1 MAKKFYTDGACK
13 GNPGTGGWGVYVEH
27 TGEEFYGYNAET
39 TNNRMELTG
48 AIKALGLILEGEEA
62 IIFCDSQY
70 VLKGITEWIHGWK
83 KNGWKSAKGAV
94 KNQDLWQTLDKLNQ
108 DRKISWKWVK
118 GHEDDVGN
126 IKADALANRGATG
139 ENHDI
144 PVLERNSEDSSDKA
158 KAQKQVVKD
167 TIVEIGRGDTLVNP
181 VSGKHYYVLE
191 NALLLQT
198 ESSSSENRLALLLE
212 IIPQTQKAEKE
223 LVQHVVTLSYL
234 KQNYQ
239 KVEFTDELRKSLLKV
254 LNIHRNQYDDLPVH
268 LAKTCQHRVEFNESE
283 DEDADGSY
291 SGYCVVCNEY
301 FGHYCPESPDHV
313 CHYQTHAGKITLI
326 TGEEINAPEDHNPN
340 YETWDMCI
348 FCGGP
353 EERK

>member
-1 MAKKFYTDGACK
+1 MVNKFYTDGACK
-13 GNPGTGGWGVYVEH
+13 GNPGPGGWGVYVEH
-27 TGEEFYGYNAET
+27 TSEEFYGYESDT

-48 AIKALGLILEGEEA
+48 AIKALGLIAEGEQA

-83 KNGWKSAKGAV
+83 KNGWKSTKGAV
-94 KNQDLWQTLDKLNQ
+94 KNKDLWQILDKLNQ
-108 DRKISWKWVK
+108 VRKIEWKWVK

-126 IKADALANRGATG
+126 IKADALANRGAAG
-139 ENHDI
+139 ENRDI
-144 PVLERNSEDSSDKA
+144 PALDKNSADKT
-158 KAQKQVVKD
+158 KTKEQLVKD
-167 TIVEIGRGDTLVNP
+167 QIAEVNKGDTLVNP

-191 NALLLQT
+191 NALLLEA
-198 ESSSSENRLALLLE
+198 ESSSNENRVALLVE
-212 IIPQTQKAEKE
+212 IIPPTQKAEKE
-223 LVQHVVTLSYL
+223 LIQHIVSLSYL
-234 KQNYQ
+234 RKTYQ

-254 LNIHRNQYDDLPVH
+254 LKVHRNQYDDLPVH
-268 LAKTCQHRVEFNESE
+268 LAKTCHHRVEFDKGE
-283 DEDADGSY
+283 DEDDDGSS

-313 CHYQTHAGKITLI
+313 CHYHTHDGKITLI
-326 TGEEINAPEDHNPN
+326 NGEEINAPEDHNPH

-348 FCGGP
+348 YCGGP